1 MKAKRLI
8 MIAALLVGLLFAAC
22 KQQRPMVP
30 PLAID
35 LPASYKTDSAAY
47 YFITNQ
53 IDNWND
59 FGKKIES
66 MYLKGE
72 KMRKKDFKSL
82 SNRSL
87 HNLLSLDLEYAML
100 WQAQDIYL
108 GQAVAEAGLIA
119 RSASAQGAA
128 KLVEI
133 QRLVLDYYANL
144 TLRFGKDL
152 ELDQEPFPIDSL
164 PAHRL
169 DERHQAYQDSLLK
182 LLMPSPLPEPR

>member
-22 KQQRPMVP
+22 KQQKPMVP

-35 LPASYKTDSAAY
+35 LPASYKTDSVAY
-47 YFITNQ
+47 HFIINQ

-59 FGKKIES
+59 FGKRIES

-72 KMRKKDFKSL
+72 KFRKKDFKSL
-82 SNRSL
+82 SQRAL

-100 WQAQDIYL
+100 WHAQDIYL
-108 GQAVAEAGLIA
+108 EQVVTEAGLIA

-128 KLVEI
+128 KLIEI

-144 TLRFGKDL
+144 ILRFGKDL

-164 PAHRL
+164 PALRL
-169 DERHQAYQDSLLK
+169 DERHQTDQDSLLRQ
-182 LLMPSPLPEPR
+182 LMPSPLPGPR